1 MYQCFRTRTPIHVDG
16 KLDEAAWRKAPKSPR
31 FIDVIG
37 GTPGLYDTRSAVLW
51 DDENLYIGFWCE
63 EPFPA
68 AQIAQ
73 RDGLLGLKMPWKC
86 WPRWRRYLL
95 RVRNQR
101 PHYVYE
107 VSISGRT
114 PSDRRAYAMCPSLDA
129 LPKTR

>member
-73 RDGLLGLKMPWKC
+73 RDGLLWFENDVEVFIDGGDTYTSSKS
-86 WPRWRRYLL
+86 
-95 RVRNQR
+95 R

-114 PSDRRAYAMCPSLDA
+114 PISRRAFRCA
-129 LPKTR
+129 RV